1 MGAVASQIISLTVV
15 YSTVCSGADQSKHQ
29 SSGVIGL
36 WAGNSPVTGEFSAQM
51 ASNAENVSIWW
62 HRHAKYCCHYT
73 ERYDNGES
81 SKSILMQQLPWHRQ
95 NCLRLQYATS
105 TEKMIVTTVPTSW
118 SLVTPPHD
126 VIITWAPIQYKDV
139 VFFFSIGNPILEIRR
154 SYDRL
159 ISTMSFPILVRRH
172 LYIEPGPWNTTIGN
186 KVDFIMTLDLQCLST
201 SIRVEMRRQD
211 PRKLVND
218 CVGGIKTRR
227 LYPEK

>member
-1 MGAVASQIISLTVV
+1 MGAVASQITSLTVV

-29 SSGVIGL
+29 SSGVTGL
-36 WAGNSPVTGEFSAQM
+36 WAGNSPVTGEFPAQM
-51 ASNAENVSIWW
+51 ASDAENVSIWW

-81 SKSILMQQLPWHRQ
+81 FKSILMQQLPWHRQ

-139 VFFFSIGNPILEIRR
+139 GVFFQYRKSHFGDKTILRPSHLHNE
-154 SYDRL
+154 
-159 ISTMSFPILVRRH
+159 FPILVRRH

-201 SIRVEMRRQD
+201 SIRVEVRRQD